1 MARIQVLSF
10 AACIALGA
18 GTLVACDTADGR
30 GQLSV
35 ESFLSLCRGSSC
47 VGVPAK
53 GGHVNI
59 YEGDKVVA
67 KGVLDETGKFTMRI
81 GPGTYQAQVAMPHL
95 KLSTVRSANIDVSTG
110 GAADMTIMFPET
122 QLGASA

>member
-1 MARIQVLSF
+1 VTRIQV
-10 AACIALGA
+10 AGLGA
-18 GTLVACDTADGR
+18 CLVVAASTLVGCSTADGR

-53 GGHVNI
+53 GAKVDI
-59 YEGDKVVA
+59 YVGEKVVA
-67 KGVLDETGKFTMRI
+67 KGVLDDTGKFTMRI
-81 GPGTYQAQVAMPHL
+81 APGTYQAQVAMPEL
-95 KLSTVRSANIDVSTG
+95 KHSTVRSANINVSPG
-110 GAADMTIMFPET
+110 GGADMTIMFPET